1 MIWKRFCHRYQE
13 DCSPGSALR
22 QALEAKAMEANPDV
36 LMSDANA
43 REAVAINLTSELN
56 DFALLQIG
64 QRLKIGSEQY
74 L

>member
-1 MIWKRFCHRYQE
+1 
-13 DCSPGSALR
+13 
-22 QALEAKAMEANPDV
+22 MEANPDV

-43 REAVAINLTSELN
+43 REAVAINLTTELN

-64 QRLKIGSEQY
+64 QRLKIGSEQN